1 MATGALKQPPLPSVL
16 DRVHDGDDDGMDGR
30 GASVSRHLEAL
41 RRAVR
46 RDLEVL
52 LNTRHRCL
60 SPPADLDE
68 LRQSVVN
75 YGIPD
80 FTGEDMAA
88 PEHREALR
96 KAVEEAIRRYEP
108 RFLQVSVSL
117 AGDDDEP
124 LDRSLCFRIQ
134 ALMRAYPSPEPVIFD
149 SVLDPVTRGLEVRN
163 ADHG

>member
-1 MATGALKQPPLPSVL
+1 MAYGALKQPPLPSVL
-16 DRVHDGDDDGMDGR
+16 DRLHDDDDDMLDGR
-30 GASVSRHLEAL
+30 STSVSRHLEAL
-41 RRAVR
+41 RRSVR
-46 RDLEVL
+46 RDLEML

-60 SPPADLDE
+60 SPPPDLDE

-88 PEHREALR
+88 EEHREALR
-96 KAVEEAIRRYEP
+96 KAVEETVRRYEP
-108 RFLQVSVSL
+108 RFIQVSVSL
-117 AGDDDEP
+117 ADEGEP
-124 LDRSLCFRIQ
+124 LDRSLCFRIE